1 MHYSNLHQ
9 AITVCTEEFTCR
21 PGMLLA
27 VQKTSFPLSDLST
40 LFWSNEVVFTKSFDS
55 LYVTIVEFIFSV
67 EDKCQVMIAG
77 GRQYDVVQERFICF
91 PTVTTIDEGAKV
103 TDDTGSENI
112 RYRWC
117 TINKKKKQKT
127 KNVLL

>member
-1 MHYSNLHQ
+1 M
-9 AITVCTEEFTCR
+9 
-21 PGMLLA
+21 
-27 VQKTSFPLSDLST
+27 
-40 LFWSNEVVFTKSFDS
+40 VFTKSFDS

-117 TINKKKKQKT
+117 TINKKKKKA
-127 KNVLL
+127 KNQERAALKNIYLIFFLGKQNGN

>member
-1 MHYSNLHQ
+1 M
-9 AITVCTEEFTCR
+9 
-21 PGMLLA
+21 
-27 VQKTSFPLSDLST
+27 
-40 LFWSNEVVFTKSFDS
+40 VFTKSFDS

-117 TINKKKKQKT
+117 TINKKKKKA
-127 KNVLL
+127 KNQERAALKNIYLIFLLGSSVNRMEIKNIRYRGFFFLEYKFNYVRNFQSID